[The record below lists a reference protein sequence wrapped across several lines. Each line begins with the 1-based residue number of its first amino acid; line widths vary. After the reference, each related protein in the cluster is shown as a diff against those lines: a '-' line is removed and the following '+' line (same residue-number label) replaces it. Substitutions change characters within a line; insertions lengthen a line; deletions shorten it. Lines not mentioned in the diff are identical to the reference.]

1 MHLRALMYFDE
12 LVRTNSMRAAAE
24 NLGVAPT
31 AVSRQIEALEDHFGT
46 PLVERNNRGIRLTAA
61 GELLAAGAGK
71 TLRELRHVHQLIDD
85 MQGLQHGKVSIYANG
100 ATVANLLA
108 PVLAEFS
115 LAYPK
120 LRFEVV
126 ITSAREAVEALAS
139 SKADVVVALFAPK
152 MPGLKVLMR
161 SDVTYDVILSADHPA
176 AGAKEISLEQ
186 LVEMPL
192 ALPDRSFSAG
202 QAFEDVFAKAGLKL
216 DPVFVT
222 GALEMLKE
230 LVLRQAAVTLLPALS
245 VKREIEAGQMV
256 AVPVAGGKAV
266 RTPMD
271 LCVAPDRQLSFAAA
285 TLVDFIETFM
295 RDTATRKNSHK
306 KAD

>member
-1 MHLRALMYFDE
+1 MNLRALMYFDE
-12 LVRTNSMRAAAE
+12 LVRTKSMRAVAE

-31 AVSRQIEALEDHFGT
+31 AVSRQIESLEEHFGT

-71 TLRELRHVHQLIDD
+71 TLRELQHVQQLIDD
-85 MQGLQHGKVSIYANG
+85 MQGLQHGKVAIYANG

-115 LAYPK
+115 LKYPK

-126 ITSAREAVEALAS
+126 ITSAREAVDALAEA
-139 SKADVVVALFAPK
+139 KADVVVALFAPK
-152 MPGLKVLMR
+152 LPGLKVRMR

-176 AGAKEISLEQ
+176 AGAKEISLEE
-186 LVEMPL
+186 LVRMPL
-192 ALPDRSFSAG
+192 ALPDRTFSAG
-202 QAFEDVFAKAGLKL
+202 QAFEAVFAKAKLKL

-222 GALEMLKE
+222 GAIEVLKE

-245 VKREIEAGQMV
+245 VKREIEAGLMV

-271 LCVAPDRQLSFAAA
+271 VCVAPDRQLSFAAA

-295 RDTATRKNSHK
+295 RDTTSRKTSAHK
-306 KAD
+306 GD